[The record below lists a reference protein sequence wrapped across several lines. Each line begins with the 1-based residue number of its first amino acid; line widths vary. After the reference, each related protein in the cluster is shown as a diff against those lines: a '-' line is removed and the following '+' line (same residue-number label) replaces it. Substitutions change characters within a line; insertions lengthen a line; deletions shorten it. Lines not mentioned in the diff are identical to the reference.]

1 MSAEIESGQRRPVRF
16 RAWARLVGLSRK
28 LAYALVAAAV
38 VSGLVTVATLTGT
51 SPIVPEARTV
61 LFLLLVDAAVLLLLG
76 VVIGQRLVRM
86 WAAHRRGRA
95 GSRLHVRLVLLFG
108 LVALIPAVMVAV
120 FSWTF
125 LNFGIQSW
133 FNEQVRTALAA
144 SRAVAEAYLHEH
156 RQNIRADALAMAN
169 DLNREAPLLARSPQ
183 FFNRMLSTQAGARGL
198 PEALVTDG
206 AGRVLARSQLSLSLE
221 FDLVSR
227 AVLERVRQG
236 GVVVLTSDQDDRVRA
251 IIRLNRFIDAYLLVG
266 RFVDSKALAHIE
278 RTNRAVTRYESL
290 DDERAGIQVTFVMIY
305 VIVALLLLLAAVW
318 VGLTLATQLVR
329 PISSLI
335 EAAERVRAGDL
346 TARVEVATTKDET
359 SSLGRAFNR
368 MTSQLEAQQQGL
380 IEANRQLDERRRFTE
395 TVLTGVSAGVIGLD
409 GEGRIN
415 LPNRSASELLATDL
429 EGCVGQELGQVV
441 PEMAEPLVA
450 VMERPERLHQTEV
463 TLVRRRRIRT
473 LLVRVAAERLGDD
486 VSGYVVTFD
495 DITELQSAQRK
506 AAWAD
511 IARRIAHEIKNPLTP
526 IQLSAERLKRK
537 YLKEIK
543 TDPETFVTCTETIIR
558 QVGDIGRMID
568 EFSSFARMPQPDMKT
583 ENLSEI
589 CRQSVFLERNRHPG
603 IEFAVSLPEEDV
615 HLRCDGRQI
624 GRALTNV
631 LKNAAESVNGRIA
644 VADASPADGTIRL
657 FVNEEVGDGDRRTV
671 VAVEDNGKGLPRDQ
685 RGLLTEPYVTT
696 HEKGTGLG
704 LAIVKKIME
713 DHNGDLVLEDR
724 EEGGARVALV
734 FHPIKKDL
742 AEEEE
747 AEEVALDPLKVATG
761 TLAHGV

>member
-1 MSAEIESGQRRPVRF
+1 
-16 RAWARLVGLSRK
+16 
-28 LAYALVAAAV
+28 
-38 VSGLVTVATLTGT
+38 
-51 SPIVPEARTV
+51 
-61 LFLLLVDAAVLLLLG
+61 
-76 VVIGQRLVRM
+76 
-86 WAAHRRGRA
+86 
-95 GSRLHVRLVLLFG
+95 
-108 LVALIPAVMVAV
+108 
-120 FSWTF
+120 
-125 LNFGIQSW
+125 
-133 FNEQVRTALAA
+133 
-144 SRAVAEAYLHEH
+144 
-156 RQNIRADALAMAN
+156 
-169 DLNREAPLLARSPQ
+169 
-183 FFNRMLSTQAGARGL
+183 
-198 PEALVTDG
+198 
-206 AGRVLARSQLSLSLE
+206 
-221 FDLVSR
+221 
-227 AVLERVRQG
+227 
-236 GVVVLTSDQDDRVRA
+236 
-251 IIRLNRFIDAYLLVG
+251 
-266 RFVDSKALAHIE
+266 
-278 RTNRAVTRYESL
+278 
-290 DDERAGIQVTFVMIY
+290 MIY

-589 CRQSVFLERNRHPG
+589 MPAERVPRTQPASGNR
-603 IEFAVSLPEEDV
+603 VRRLPA
-615 HLRCDGRQI
+615 GR
-624 GRALTNV
+624 GRAPSMRRPPDRTGAHNV

-671 VAVEDNGKGLPRDQ
+671 VAVEDNARAC
-685 RGLLTEPYVTT
+685 RGTS
-696 HEKGTGLG
+696 
-704 LAIVKKIME
+704 A
-713 DHNGDLVLEDR
+713 
-724 EEGGARVALV
+724 A
-734 FHPIKKDL
+734 F
-742 AEEEE
+742 
-747 AEEVALDPLKVATG
+747 
-761 TLAHGV
+761 